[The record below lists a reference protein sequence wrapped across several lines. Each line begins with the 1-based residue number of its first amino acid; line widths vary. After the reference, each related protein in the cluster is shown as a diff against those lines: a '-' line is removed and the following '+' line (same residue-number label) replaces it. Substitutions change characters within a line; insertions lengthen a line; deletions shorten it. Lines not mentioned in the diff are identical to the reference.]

1 VKILIIRLSSI
12 GDIVLTTPV
21 VRCLN
26 DQLPNATI
34 HFLTKP
40 QFREL
45 LTANPYLHKIH
56 TLKTSFNE
64 TLQELTQ
71 EKFDYI
77 IDLHKNLRS
86 LKLKAFLNKTS
97 FTFNKINWEKFL
109 MVNLKVD
116 YLPRMH
122 IVDRYMAAVQSLNVT
137 KDEQGLDYFIPENQ
151 EFDLSKLPEVFQT
164 GFYVWMIGAKHYT
177 KRFPE
182 NRIATLLQKF
192 ETPVVLLG
200 GPEDQSTGEEL
211 AQTRTNIINYCGQL
225 TIHESATLVKNAQK
239 VLTNDTGIMH
249 IAAAFQKPIVSFW
262 GNTTPKFGMRPYY
275 GTHQKADAKSIE
287 LAVTDLHCRPCSKLG
302 FQKCPKGHFRCM
314 HDIPE
319 QTILNAIDAPVED

>member
-1 VKILIIRLSSI
+1 MKILIIRLSSI

-21 VRCLN
+21 VRCLH
-26 DQLPNATI
+26 DQLTKATI

-45 LTANPYLHKIH
+45 LTANPYLHKVH
-56 TLKTSFNE
+56 TLKTSFTE
-64 TLQELTQ
+64 TLEELKL

-86 LKLKAFLNKTS
+86 FKLKAFLNKRS

-116 YLPRMH
+116 YLPQMH
-122 IVDRYMAAVQSLNVT
+122 IVDRYLAAVQSLNVT
-137 KDEQGLDYFIPENQ
+137 NDGQGLDYFIPENQ
-151 EFDLSKLPEVFQT
+151 EFDLSKLPEVLKT

-182 NRIATLLQKF
+182 NRIATLLQQFDK
-192 ETPVVLLG
+192 PVVLLG
-200 GPEDQSTGEEL
+200 GPEDQSTGEKL
-211 AQTRTNIINYCGQL
+211 AQTRANIINYCGQL

-262 GNTTPKFGMRPYY
+262 GNTTPKFGMSPYY
-275 GTHQKADAKSIE
+275 GTHQKARTKSIE
-287 LAVTDLHCRPCSKLG
+287 LQVTGLYCRPCSKLG

-314 HDIPE
+314 QDIPE
-319 QTILNAIDAPVED
+319 QRILNAINAPAED